1 MRSIRLLMQDANLP
15 TSLLALTRDFALANI
30 MSWLILGFMAGFIAH
45 IIDNRVVRGGFLG
58 TLMMGVLGAL
68 AGGYLTNLFL
78 GIGITGL
85 NLTSLLSATGGA
97 LLLSFIWRGLMA
109 ENEENDDYAMYQA
122 DEDDRSYVPG
132 RVTALN
138 PVYYSQV
145 TPLSDREEREIFNR
159 RGKVTSRRNRSI
171 QRFLDEV
178 NYPISKP
185 DLIRY
190 VEQHDGDEEI
200 LSTLEAIPNHIY
212 DTPTEIKT
220 QIKRL
225 HRS

>member
-1 MRSIRLLMQDANLP
+1 MQDANLP
-15 TSLLALTRDFALANI
+15 TSLLALSQDFALANI
-30 MSWLILGFMAGFIAH
+30 ISWGILGLMAGFIAH
-45 IIDNRVVRGGFLG
+45 IIDNRAVRGGFLG
-58 TLMMGVLGAL
+58 TLLIGIVGAL

-78 GIGITGL
+78 GVGITGL
-85 NLTSLLSATGGA
+85 NLTSLLIATGGA
-97 LLLSFIWRGLMA
+97 LLLSFVWRSLVS

-145 TPLSDREEREIFNR
+145 TPLSDKEERDLF
-159 RGKVTSRRNRSI
+159 SRRNKLTGRRNKGI

-178 NYPISKP
+178 NYPLSKR

-190 VEQHDGDEEI
+190 AEQHDGDEDI
-200 LSTLEAIPNHIY
+200 LSTLEAIPDHIY
-212 DTPTEIKT
+212 DTPTEIKR
-220 QIKRL
+220 QIRLL